1 MVMAVGMKLVP
12 AIMKLPNQPIELV
25 KMGTEIHTHPHNQ
38 DLLTVYVAEGYKKKA
53 KRWKKSGLKEVNI
66 PRDHIIKLP
75 GSFETDMFGK
85 TEPKLICCLPHLC
98 HSEIMRQ
105 KETLKESL
113 ILAEKEKDKAVNH
126 LVNFLTAIQN
136 TGTHSEKVLA
146 IQSEYEGIMKG
157 MGMMKDEKQK

>member
-1 MVMAVGMKLVP
+1 MAVGMKLVP

-66 PRDHIIKLP
+66 PRGHIIKLP
-75 GSFETDMFGK
+75 GSFEQDMFGK

-98 HSEIMRQ
+98 HDEIMRQ
-105 KETLKESL
+105 KEELRKSL
-113 ILAEKEKDKAVNH
+113 VETEKERDEAENNLQDFMTQIKSSGTRSEVVKSI
-126 LVNFLTAIQN
+126 TARIESKIKSRKKKH
-136 TGTHSEKVLA
+136 GEEAK
-146 IQSEYEGIMKG
+146 
-157 MGMMKDEKQK
+157 